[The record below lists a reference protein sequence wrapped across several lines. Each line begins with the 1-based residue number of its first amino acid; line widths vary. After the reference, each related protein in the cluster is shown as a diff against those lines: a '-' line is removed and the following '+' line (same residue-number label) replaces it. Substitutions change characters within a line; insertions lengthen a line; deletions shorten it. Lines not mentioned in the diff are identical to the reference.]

1 MSNSS
6 LVTYTNLT
14 KNKSKR
20 NGTIKN
26 IIPHCIVGQWTAKQ
40 GCDYFATTDR
50 QCSANYVVGKDGSI
64 GLSVDEAYR
73 AWASGGSLKA
83 NGITGAQF
91 DHMAVT
97 IEVASDTT
105 HPYAVTD
112 AAYNAL
118 IELMADICKR
128 NGIPKLLW
136 KADKNLVGQTDKQNV
151 GAHRWF
157 ANKSCP
163 GDYLYERMGDICTKV
178 NAKLGATADE
188 PAPSEPEKPT
198 SSDCPFAVNDTVEF
212 KSDAKKYHP
221 AGSGIPSWVKTGY
234 THIVTQTTSNG
245 KAVYKGG
252 ERCVLLGKKVN
263 KKTNKKEAGINTWV
277 SVNVLQKVGGTDA
290 TTFKPYLVKV
300 TASELNIRKGPGTG
314 YAVTGSIK
322 DKGIYTIVL
331 EDASGEWGKLKSGAG
346 WIALDYT
353 QKR

>member
-1 MSNSS
+1 MT
-6 LVTYTNLT
+6 VH
-14 KNKSKR
+14 R
-20 NGTIKN
+20 
-26 IIPHCIVGQWTAKQ
+26 
-40 GCDYFATTDR
+40 DY
-50 QCSANYVVGKDGSI
+50 
-64 GLSVDEAYR
+64 
-73 AWASGGSLKA
+73 
-83 NGITGAQF
+83 
-91 DHMAVT
+91 
-97 IEVASDTT
+97 
-105 HPYAVTD
+105 
-112 AAYNAL
+112 
-118 IELMADICKR
+118 
-128 NGIPKLLW
+128 
-136 KADKNLVGQTDKQNV
+136 
-151 GAHRWF
+151 

-163 GDYLYERMGDICTKV
+163 GTYLYERMGDIASKV

-188 PAPSEPEKPT
+188 PAPSVPEKPST
-198 SSDCPFAVNDTVEF
+198 SDCPFAVNDTVEF

-322 DKGIYTIVL
+322 DKGVYTIVL

-353 QKR
+353 KKA

>member
-1 MSNSS
+1 MSNSP
-6 LVTYTNLT
+6 LVTYTKISPN
-14 KNKSKR
+14 KNSPR
-20 NGTIKN
+20 NNAIDTIT
-26 IIPHCIVGQWTAKQ
+26 IHCVVGQCTVETL
-40 GCDYFATTDR
+40 GNVFAPTSRQASSNYGVGVDGRIGMYVEEKDR
-50 QCSANYVVGKDGSI
+50 SWCSSNGANDH
-64 GLSVDEAYR
+64 R
-73 AWASGGSLKA
+73 A
-83 NGITGAQF
+83 I
-91 DHMAVT
+91 T

-105 HPYAVTD
+105 EPYAVND
-112 AAYNAL
+112 KAYAAL
-118 IELMADICKR
+118 IELCVDICKR
-128 NGIPKLLW
+128 NGIKKLVW
-136 KADKNLVGQTDKQNV
+136 STDKNTRMNHLNGCNMTV
-151 GAHRWF
+151 HRDY

-163 GDYLYERMGDICTKV
+163 GTYLYERMGDIASKV
-178 NAKLGATADE
+178 NAKLGVASD
-188 PAPSEPEKPT
+188 PVAPSEPAT
-198 SSDCPFAVNDTVEF
+198 SDCPFAVNDTVEF

>member
-1 MSNSS
+1 MSNSP
-6 LVTYTNLT
+6 LVSYTKISPNRT
-14 KNKSKR
+14 KNR
-20 NGTIKN
+20 NHAIDTIT
-26 IIPHCIVGQWTAKQ
+26 IHCVVGQCSVETLGRIFEPTSRKASSNYGVGVDGRIGMYCEEKDRSW
-40 GCDYFATTDR
+40 CSSNATNDH
-50 QCSANYVVGKDGSI
+50 
-64 GLSVDEAYR
+64 R
-73 AWASGGSLKA
+73 A
-83 NGITGAQF
+83 I
-91 DHMAVT
+91 T
-97 IEVASDTT
+97 IEVASDTKE
-105 HPYAVTD
+105 PYAVN
-112 AAYNAL
+112 AKAYAAL
-118 IELMADICKR
+118 IELCVDICRR
-128 NGIPKLLW
+128 NGIKKLVW
-136 KADKNLVGQTDKQNV
+136 STDKNTRVNHLNGCNMTV
-151 GAHRWF
+151 HRDY

-163 GDYLYERMGDICTKV
+163 GTYLYERMGDIAFKV